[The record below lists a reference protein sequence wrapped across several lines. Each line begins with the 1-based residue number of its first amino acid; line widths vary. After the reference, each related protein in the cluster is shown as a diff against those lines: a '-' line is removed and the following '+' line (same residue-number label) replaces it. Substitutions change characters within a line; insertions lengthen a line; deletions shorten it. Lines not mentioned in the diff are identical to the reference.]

1 MNFDEIYSNKL
12 ELVESALKKLM
23 ERHRD
28 CPPTLFRAMNYSLFA
43 GGKRIRPVLL
53 LSAHELVGG
62 DIKESMA
69 LACGLEMIHTY
80 SLIHDDLPAMDD
92 DDLRRGMPTNHKVFG
107 EGIAIL
113 AGDALLNL
121 AYEVFLENAMKYPH
135 KLERHVR
142 AAFVIARAAGLHGM
156 IGGQVAD
163 LEQEGKDVQPDMLY
177 YIHTHK
183 TGALIEAA
191 VRAGAMLELIEKDVE
206 DAIAKYGQNLGLAFQ
221 IVDDILDVIGNVT
234 DMGKNPSRD
243 EKRQKATFP
252 ALYGLEESKRMAQ
265 DLIEQAVSHL
275 ERFGK
280 DAYFLKEIAYYVLRR
295 QK

>member
-12 ELVESALKKLM
+12 ALVEGALKKVM
-23 ERHRD
+23 ERHQD
-28 CPPTLFRAMNYSLFA
+28 CPPTLLKAMNYSLFA
-43 GGKRIRPVLL
+43 HGKRIRPVLL

-62 DIKESMA
+62 KVEESMA

-121 AYEVFLENAMKYPH
+121 AYEVFMENALKYPH

-142 AAFVIARAAGLHGM
+142 AAFVIAKAAGLHGM

-163 LEQEGKDVQPDMLY
+163 IEQEGRSVQPDMLY

-191 VRAGAMLELIEKDVE
+191 VRAGAILEPIEQEVE
-206 DAIAKYGQNLGLAFQ
+206 DAVAKYGQKLGLAFQ
-221 IVDDILDVIGNVT
+221 IVDDILDVIG
-234 DMGKNPSRD
+234 DAASMGKNPSRD

-252 ALYGLEESKRMAQ
+252 AVYGLEESKRRAR
-265 DLIEQAVSHL
+265 DLIEEAVSHL
-275 ERFGK
+275 EPFGK
-280 DAYFLKEIAYYVLRR
+280 SAYFLKEIAYYVLKR

>member
-12 ELVESALKKLM
+12 TLVEEALRKLM
-23 ERHRD
+23 ESHRD

-62 DIKESMA
+62 RVEESMA

-92 DDLRRGMPTNHKVFG
+92 DDLRRGMPTNHMVFG
-107 EGIAIL
+107 EGMAIL

-121 AYEVFLENAMKYPH
+121 AYEVFLENAMKYPY

-142 AAFVIARAAGLHGM
+142 AASIIARAAGLHGM
-156 IGGQVAD
+156 VGGQVAD
-163 LEQEGKDVQPDMLY
+163 IEQEGKDVQPDMLY

-191 VRAGAMLELIEKDVE
+191 VRAGAVLEPIERDAE
-206 DAIAKYGQNLGLAFQ
+206 DAIAKYGQKLGLAFQ
-221 IVDDILDVIGNVT
+221 VVDDILDVTG
-234 DMGKNPSRD
+234 DAASMGKNPSRD
-243 EKRQKATFP
+243 EERQKSTYP
-252 ALYGLEESKRMAQ
+252 ALYGLEESRRIAR
-265 DLIEQAVSHL
+265 DLIEEAVSHL
-275 ERFGK
+275 ERFGNHA
-280 DAYFLKEIAYYVLRR
+280 DFLREIAYYVLKR

>member
-12 ELVESALKKLM
+12 ELVEVALKKLM
-23 ERHRD
+23 EEHRD
-28 CPPTLFRAMNYSLFA
+28 CPPTLLKAMNYSLFA

-62 DIKESMA
+62 NIDESMA

-92 DDLRRGMPTNHKVFG
+92 DDLRRGMPTNHRVFG
-107 EGIAIL
+107 EGMAIL

-135 KLERHVR
+135 KLKQHIK
-142 AAFVIARAAGLHGM
+142 AAFAIAKAAGIHGM

-163 LEQEGKDVQPDMLY
+163 LEQEGRDIRADALL

-191 VRAGAMLELIEKDVE
+191 VRAGALLEPIEE
-206 DAIAKYGQNLGLAFQ
+206 DAEEAIAKYGQNLGLAFQ
-221 IVDDILDVIGNVT
+221 IVDDILDVVG
-234 DMGKNPSRD
+234 DAASMGKNPSRD
-243 EKRQKATFP
+243 ERRKKATFP
-252 ALYGLEESKRMAQ
+252 ALYGLEESRRMAR
-265 DLIEQAVSHL
+265 DLIEEAVGHL

-280 DAYFLKEIAYYVLRR
+280 EACFLKEIAYYVLRR

>member
-12 ELVESALKKLM
+12 ALVEDALKKLIV
-23 ERHRD
+23 RHED
-28 CPPTLFRAMNYSLFA
+28 CPPTLFKAMNYSLFA

-62 DIKESMA
+62 NVEESMA
-69 LACGLEMIHTY
+69 VACGLEMIHTY

-163 LEQEGKDVQPDMLY
+163 IEQEGKDIHPDMLR

-191 VRAGAMLELIEKDVE
+191 VRAGVIIEPIERDVE
-206 DAIAKYGQNLGLAFQ
+206 DAVAKYGQKLGLAFQ
-221 IVDDILDVIGNVT
+221 IVDDILDVTG
-234 DMGKNPSRD
+234 DAASMGKNPSRD
-243 EKRQKATFP
+243 EVRKKATFP
-252 ALYGLEESKRMAQ
+252 ALYGLEESRRMAR
-265 DLIEQAVSHL
+265 DLIEEAVSHL

-280 DAYFLKEIAYYVLRR
+280 DAYFLKEIAYYVLKR